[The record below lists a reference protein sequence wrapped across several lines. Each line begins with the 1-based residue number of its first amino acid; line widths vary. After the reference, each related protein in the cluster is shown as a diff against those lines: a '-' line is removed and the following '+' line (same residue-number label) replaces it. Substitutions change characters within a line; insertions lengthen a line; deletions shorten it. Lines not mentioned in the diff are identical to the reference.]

1 MADNEEYL
9 PLSISWLTTNNC
21 LGMLFRGQKQMST
34 PKYFIFRE
42 GYLAIPI

>member
-21 LGMLFRGQKQMST
+21 LWMLLEV
-34 PKYFIFRE
+34 IDE
-42 GYLAIPI
+42 GGGVIVL